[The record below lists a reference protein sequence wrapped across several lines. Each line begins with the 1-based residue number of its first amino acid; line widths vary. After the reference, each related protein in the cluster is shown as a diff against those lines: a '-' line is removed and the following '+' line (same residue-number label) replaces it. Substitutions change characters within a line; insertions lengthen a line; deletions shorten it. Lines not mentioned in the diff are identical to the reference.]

1 MQIHG
6 VDQYDDGRWAEL
18 SEGGNIRLLR
28 ARAFQVPVDEPVRMS
43 FGRLVHRACVLV
55 EIECADGTMGRGE
68 SWVNYPSWAAQ
79 ERLAT
84 IADGVAPLLVGR
96 PVGAVRA
103 HIHRLSTDLHPIGR
117 QWGAVGP
124 ISQAISG
131 AEVALWD
138 AAARRLSAPL
148 WRILGGPVRDRVKVY
163 ASGLGPEGVKESV
176 VDCLEQG
183 FDAVKLRVGFGRD
196 VDEQN
201 LRTARSLLGP
211 GMSLMAD
218 ANQAWSLREALEM
231 APILVDAAVCWVEEP
246 LRDNRLHELELLN
259 DRTGISIATGE
270 NLYGLRD
277 FLPYIQ
283 SPAVSVLQ
291 PDISK
296 VGGLWEALNIA
307 HAAESAGKVI
317 IPHVYG
323 GAFSLAAALQLA
335 AIAPCVESVEYDVRP
350 NALRDGITK
359 EPFAPVGGVVKV
371 PTDSGL
377 GVALREPGA
386 PDWQTAEVV
395 VRAKGQ

>member
-1 MQIHG
+1 MMRAG
-6 VDQYDDGRWAEL
+6 TGGWD
-18 SEGGNIRLLR
+18 EGGDIRLVR
-28 ARAFQVPVDEPVRMS
+28 ARAFHVPLDEPVRMS

-55 EIECADGTMGRGE
+55 EVECDDGTVGRGE
-68 SWVNYPSWAAQ
+68 SWVNYPSWASQ

-84 IADGVAPLLVGR
+84 LADGVAPFLVGR
-96 PVGAVRA
+96 PVGAVRE
-103 HIHRLSTDLHPIGR
+103 HLNRLFTELRPIGR

-148 WRILGGPVRDRVKVY
+148 WRMLGGLVRDRVKVY

-176 VDCLEQG
+176 IYCLEQG
-183 FDAVKLRVGFGRD
+183 FGAVKLRVGFGRD

-201 LRTARSLLGP
+201 LRTARSLLDP
-211 GMSLMAD
+211 DISLMAD

-231 APILVDAAVCWVEEP
+231 APILVDAGVCWVEEP
-246 LRDNRLHELELLN
+246 LRDNHLHELELLN
-259 DRTGISIATGE
+259 DRTGITIATGE
-270 NLYGLRD
+270 NLYGLRN
-277 FLPYIQ
+277 FLPYVM

-296 VGGLWEALNIA
+296 VGGLWEALTIA
-307 HAAESAGKVI
+307 HAAESAGKAV

-323 GAFSLAAALQLA
+323 GAFSLAAAVQLA
-335 AIAPCVESVEYDVRP
+335 AVTPCVESVEYDIRP
-350 NALRDGITK
+350 NALRDGITE
-359 EPFAPVGGVVKV
+359 EPFGPVAGVVKV
-371 PTDSGL
+371 PTGSGL
-377 GVALREPGA
+377 GMELRRPGG

-395 VRAKGQ
+395 VGAEGR